1 MATKWPSAL
10 TNRPSSSVLELLMG
24 VLSTVDPPS
33 EASEAVLFES
43 NSEHVWFV
51 VSTPLKNISQNRNLP
66 QISG

>member
-33 EASEAVLFES
+33 EASEAVLFQLS
-43 NSEHVWFV
+43 SEKDPCCVPTIGILTKAD
-51 VSTPLKNISQNRNLP
+51 STPQK
-66 QISG
+66 